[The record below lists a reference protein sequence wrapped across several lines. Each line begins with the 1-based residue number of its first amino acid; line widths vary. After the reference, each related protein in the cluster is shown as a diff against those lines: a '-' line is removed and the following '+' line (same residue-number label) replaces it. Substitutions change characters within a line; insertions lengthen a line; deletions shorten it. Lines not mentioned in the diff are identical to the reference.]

1 MTHKTEA
8 EPRFNEFRPA
18 DILTVVFASLLMILT
33 GIFFKKVPSAGYLM
47 LIYSSIMIFQIILI
61 YLSKVN
67 KLLALFRDLV
77 FPVIGVLIIFDS
89 LGLIVHK
96 INPQDIDY
104 VLIRLDYLIFGN
116 YPTVYLERI
125 MHPLLTDVLEVAYS
139 TYYFMPIALG
149 IAVKL
154 KGKNENFEKT
164 LFFIL
169 LCFYLSYVGY
179 MLFPALGPRYSIK
192 HLQGKE
198 LGGLLLSEQ
207 IQNVLNL
214 LEGVKRDAFPSGHTG
229 VALTVLFL
237 AFRFAKRLFWM
248 LLPLALLLILAT
260 VYCRYHYVVDVI
272 AGVVLTVVTITV
284 GELYYKVQLRR
295 NHG

>member
-1 MTHKTEA
+1 MTHKTETG
-8 EPRFNEFRPA
+8 PRFNEFRPA
-18 DILTVVFASLLMILT
+18 DILTVVFASLLLILT
-33 GIFFKKVPSAGYLM
+33 AISFKKVPSAGYLM
-47 LIYSSIMIFQIILI
+47 LIYFSIIIFQILLV

-89 LGLIVHK
+89 LGLIVHI

-139 TYYFMPIALG
+139 TYYFMPVALG

-154 KGKNENFEKT
+154 KGHNENFEKT

-169 LCFYLSYVGY
+169 LCFYLSYIGY

-192 HLQGKE
+192 HLQEKE

-237 AFRFAKRLFWM
+237 ASRFAKSLFWM
-248 LLPLALLLILAT
+248 LSPLVLLLILAT

-284 GELYYKVQLRR
+284 GELYYKVQMRR
-295 NHG
+295 KHG